1 MTQPDSIEAL
11 TAAVRND
18 VDAVWLFIV
27 AEQDRLMR
35 EWWGMAPPVRA
46 NRLKELQA
54 LVGQLADQ
62 VDALAAGAV
71 LATTQVAYEVGAFA
85 MAISSRATASFQA
98 VDTNTIVALAQD
110 TMDDLLRGTQGMRE
124 SSRELVRTMSRDWV
138 RAKIYTGMTAEQAG
152 VRLAADLADRA
163 ITSVIYADGRRV
175 GLSTYTDMVLRTK
188 TALAYQE
195 GAFNQAEALGIGWME
210 IFDGAGCGW
219 TSHDDPRRA
228 NGLVVP
234 LAEARQYPI
243 SHPNCRRSSSGRIDI
258 ESAADAARAMPSPSD
273 AQRADQAAAEVARA
287 EAYAKR
293 PRRVS
298 LDRQVARARQTNVD
312 LGDGVLGSKA
322 AQRHAARV
330 AKRAT
335 HPA

>member
-18 VDAVWLFIV
+18 VDAIWVFIV

-35 EWWGMAPPVRA
+35 EWWGMTPPVRA

-54 LVGQLADQ
+54 IVSRLGDQ
-62 VDALAAGAV
+62 VDALAAASV
-71 LATTQVAYEVGAFA
+71 LASTQVAYEVGAFA
-85 MAISSRATASFQA
+85 MAISSRTAASFST
-98 VDTNTIVALAQD
+98 VDANTIAALAQD

-152 VRLAADLADRA
+152 VRLAADLADRT
-163 ITSVIYADGRRV
+163 ITSVVYADGRRV

-188 TALAYQE
+188 TATAYQE
-195 GAFNQAEALGIGWME
+195 GSFNQAEALGIGWME

-219 TSHDDPRRA
+219 TSHDDPQRA
-228 NGLVVP
+228 NGLIVP
-234 LAEARQYPI
+234 LEEARLFPL

-258 ESAADAARAMPSPSD
+258 DSADDAARAQPSPSD
-273 AQRADQAAAEVARA
+273 AQRADQAAAERARA
-287 EAYAKR
+287 EAYARR

-298 LDRQVARARQTNVD
+298 LDRQVDRARATNID
-312 LGDGVLGSKA
+312 LAGGVLGSKA
-322 AQRHAARV
+322 AQRHAALV

-335 HPA
+335 PPA